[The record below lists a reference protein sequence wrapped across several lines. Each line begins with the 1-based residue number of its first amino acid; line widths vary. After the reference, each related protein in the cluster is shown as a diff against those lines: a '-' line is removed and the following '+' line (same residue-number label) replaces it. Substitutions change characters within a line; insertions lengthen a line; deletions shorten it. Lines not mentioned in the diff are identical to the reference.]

1 MLLVLSARSLSRF
14 LSLSV
19 RACAEHETQST
30 QPARATIKAEV
41 TGDDSNILN
50 ATVVKYTTISTPN
63 VHTSHS
69 RHKKITMATKYE
81 QSKTYQY
88 RKVMKPLL
96 ERKRRARINKCLDD
110 LKDLMAECVAQTGD
124 AKFEK
129 ADILEVTVQYLRKLK
144 ESKATHTAASA
155 PEHSFRAGYIRAAN
169 EVSRALAALPKVDVA
184 FGTTLMTHLGM
195 RLNQLEQPVE
205 QSTPMA
211 PHTPLSINCGANT
224 CSTSSSSS
232 SSSRDA
238 FSPVSS
244 GYASDSDC
252 GSSSSVMAAQSLLQ
266 ISNNGSVWRPW

>member
-1 MLLVLSARSLSRF
+1 
-14 LSLSV
+14 
-19 RACAEHETQST
+19 
-30 QPARATIKAEV
+30 
-41 TGDDSNILN
+41 
-50 ATVVKYTTISTPN
+50 
-63 VHTSHS
+63 
-69 RHKKITMATKYE
+69 MATKYE
-81 QSKTYQY
+81 MSKTYQY

-144 ESKATHTAASA
+144 ESKKHAQVQAA
-155 PEHSFRAGYIRAAN
+155 PEYSFRAGYIRAAN

-195 RLNQLEQPVE
+195 RLNQLEQSVE
-205 QSTPMA
+205 QPATPMA
-211 PHTPLSINCGANT
+211 LHTPLSINCGGANT
-224 CSTSSSSS
+224 CSSSSS

-238 FSPVSS
+238 YSPVSS

-252 GSSSSVMAAQSLLQ
+252 SSSSTSALAAQSLLQ
-266 ISNNGSVWRPW
+266 ISNTGSVWRPW

>member
-1 MLLVLSARSLSRF
+1 
-14 LSLSV
+14 
-19 RACAEHETQST
+19 
-30 QPARATIKAEV
+30 
-41 TGDDSNILN
+41 
-50 ATVVKYTTISTPN
+50 
-63 VHTSHS
+63 
-69 RHKKITMATKYE
+69 MATKYE
-81 QSKTYQY
+81 MSKTYQY

-129 ADILEVTVQYLRKLK
+129 ADILEVTVQYLRNLK
-144 ESKATHTAASA
+144 QSKAAQSAASA

-205 QSTPMA
+205 QSTPLTL
-211 PHTPLSINCGANT
+211 HTPLSINCG
-224 CSTSSSSS
+224 SSISSSSN
-232 SSSRDA
+232 RDTY
-238 FSPVSS
+238 SPVSS

-252 GSSSSVMAAQSLLQ
+252 SSGSSTPVAAQSLLQ
-266 ISNNGSVWRPW
+266 ISNTGSVWRPW

>member
-1 MLLVLSARSLSRF
+1 
-14 LSLSV
+14 
-19 RACAEHETQST
+19 
-30 QPARATIKAEV
+30 
-41 TGDDSNILN
+41 
-50 ATVVKYTTISTPN
+50 
-63 VHTSHS
+63 
-69 RHKKITMATKYE
+69 MATKYE

-144 ESKATHTAASA
+144 ESKASHAAASA

-205 QSTPMA
+205 QSTRMA

-224 CSTSSSSS
+224 CSTTSSSSSSS

-252 GSSSSVMAAQSLLQ
+252 GSSSSIMASQSLLQ
-266 ISNNGSVWRPW
+266 ISNTGSVWRPW

>member
-1 MLLVLSARSLSRF
+1 
-14 LSLSV
+14 
-19 RACAEHETQST
+19 
-30 QPARATIKAEV
+30 
-41 TGDDSNILN
+41 
-50 ATVVKYTTISTPN
+50 
-63 VHTSHS
+63 
-69 RHKKITMATKYE
+69 ITMATKYE
-81 QSKTYQY
+81 MSKTYQY

-129 ADILEVTVQYLRKLK
+129 ADILEVTVQYLRNLK
-144 ESKATHTAASA
+144 QSKAAQSAASA

-205 QSTPMA
+205 QSTPLTL
-211 PHTPLSINCGANT
+211 HTPLSINCG
-224 CSTSSSSS
+224 SSISSSN
-232 SSSRDA
+232 RDTY
-238 FSPVSS
+238 SPVSS

-252 GSSSSVMAAQSLLQ
+252 SSGSSTPVAAQSLLQ
-266 ISNNGSVWRPW
+266 ISNTGSVWRPW

>member
-1 MLLVLSARSLSRF
+1 
-14 LSLSV
+14 
-19 RACAEHETQST
+19 
-30 QPARATIKAEV
+30 
-41 TGDDSNILN
+41 
-50 ATVVKYTTISTPN
+50 
-63 VHTSHS
+63 
-69 RHKKITMATKYE
+69 MATKYE
-81 QSKTYQY
+81 MSKTYQY

-144 ESKATHTAASA
+144 ESKKQTQVQAA

-195 RLNQLEQPVE
+195 RLNQLEQSVE
-205 QSTPMA
+205 QPATPMTL
-211 PHTPLSINCGANT
+211 HTPLSINCGGANT
-224 CSTSSSSS
+224 CSSSS

-238 FSPVSS
+238 YSPVSS

-252 GSSSSVMAAQSLLQ
+252 SSSSTSALAAQSLLQ
-266 ISNNGSVWRPW
+266 ISNTGSVWRPW

>member
-1 MLLVLSARSLSRF
+1 
-14 LSLSV
+14 
-19 RACAEHETQST
+19 
-30 QPARATIKAEV
+30 
-41 TGDDSNILN
+41 
-50 ATVVKYTTISTPN
+50 
-63 VHTSHS
+63 
-69 RHKKITMATKYE
+69 MATKYE
-81 QSKTYQY
+81 LSKTYQY

-110 LKDLMAECVAQTGD
+110 LKDLMAECVAQTSD

-144 ESKATHTAASA
+144 QTKSANATASA
-155 PEHSFRAGYIRAAN
+155 TEHSFRAGYIRAAN

-205 QSTPMA
+205 QPAPMA
-211 PHTPLSINCGANT
+211 PHAPLSINCGSAYS
-224 CSTSSSSS
+224 C

-238 FSPVSS
+238 YSPVSS

-252 GSSSSVMAAQSLLQ
+252 SSGSSTPIAAQSLLQ
-266 ISNNGSVWRPW
+266 ISNTGSVWRPW

>member
-1 MLLVLSARSLSRF
+1 
-14 LSLSV
+14 
-19 RACAEHETQST
+19 
-30 QPARATIKAEV
+30 
-41 TGDDSNILN
+41 
-50 ATVVKYTTISTPN
+50 
-63 VHTSHS
+63 
-69 RHKKITMATKYE
+69 MATKYE
-81 QSKTYQY
+81 LSKTYQY

-129 ADILEVTVQYLRKLK
+129 ADILEVTVQYLRNLK
-144 ESKATHTAASA
+144 QSKAANAPASA

-195 RLNQLEQPVE
+195 RLNQLEQPME
-205 QSTPMA
+205 QPM
-211 PHTPLSINCGANT
+211 PMTLHTPLSINCGPAYSTANY
-224 CSTSSSSS
+224 SS

-238 FSPVSS
+238 YSPVSS

-252 GSSSSVMAAQSLLQ
+252 SSGSSTPIAAQSLLQ
-266 ISNNGSVWRPW
+266 ISSTGSVWRPW